1 MPKQLASHLAVDEVA
16 LLRSSARLRARV
28 LSVLKAALESTGR
41 TQVDI
46 AAALGIRKSAV
57 NQVLR
62 GAGNIQIDTLGE
74 YLGALGF
81 EADIVVAELG
91 EFRNARMERRAPQL
105 VALTLADHDRTAP
118 EVIRVVPTP
127 RDEIN
132 TSPGSRGIGVSRVYG
147 RDTIRGTSTTGRIW
161 APTTSKVSTW
171 G

>member
-1 MPKQLASHLAVDEVA
+1 MTKQIASNLRVDEVA

-28 LSVLKAALESTGR
+28 LSVLKSALESTGR
-41 TQVDI
+41 SQVDI

-74 YLGALGF
+74 YLAALGF

-105 VALTLADHDRTAP
+105 VTLTLADHDRAVP
-118 EVIRVVPTP
+118 DVIRVVPTP

-132 TSPGSRGIGVSRVYG
+132 TSPRSSANAVRHVYG
-147 RDTIRGTSTTGRIW
+147 QDSIQGTSSSGRNW
-161 APTTSKVSTW
+161 APQKLEVLS
-171 G
+171 